1 MRRKDKKIENQA
13 LIHEILTT
21 SLICHLAL
29 FDTDF
34 PYVVPMNYGYKEN
47 CLYFHCATHGKKIDL
62 IKKNKNVGF
71 EIVQYHEI
79 IKKELSCD
87 WTTKYRSIMGT
98 GSIEIISDASEIR
111 NGLDIL
117 MNQHGRETNI
127 YDDKAVKRVLVLK
140 LTINSLSAKQSGD
153 W

>member
-1 MRRKDKKIENQA
+1 MRRKDKKIDSQD

-29 FDTDF
+29 FDSEY
-34 PYVVPMNYGYKEN
+34 PYVVPMNYGYKNN

-62 IKKNKNVGF
+62 IRKNKNVGF
-71 EIVQYHEI
+71 EIVHYHKI

-98 GSIEIISDASEIR
+98 GSVEIISEADEKR
-111 NGLDIL
+111 YGLDIL
-117 MNQHGRETNI
+117 MKQHGREINT
-127 YDDKAVKRVLVLK
+127 YEDKAVKRVLVLK
-140 LTINSLSAKQSGD
+140 LTIESLSAKQSGD